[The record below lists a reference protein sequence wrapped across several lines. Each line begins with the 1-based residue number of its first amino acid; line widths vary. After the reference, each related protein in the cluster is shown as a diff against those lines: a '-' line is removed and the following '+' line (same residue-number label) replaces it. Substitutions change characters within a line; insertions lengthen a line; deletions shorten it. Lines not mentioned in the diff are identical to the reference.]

1 MALYKPASTFE
12 GVCAKL
18 RSAIGTAMRTQE
30 YQEQQFHA
38 DTPEHEQN

>member
-1 MALYKPASTFE
+1 MALYKPANTFE

-30 YQEQQFHA
+30 QQQFNA
-38 DTPEHEQN
+38 NTPEHEQN